1 MQQKIGAE
9 GQAMG
14 VGTSIFIRRLVMAE
28 TRRRVASAA
37 KRGEP
42 LSIPASAAE
51 IAQEFPGS
59 ALPEED
65 VRNQL
70 FAEAA
75 RAGVAVELGRGRA
88 EGH

>member
-1 MQQKIGAE
+1 MQRKIGAE

-14 VGTSIFIRRLVMAE
+14 TGISIYIRRLVMQE

-37 KRGEP
+37 KRGES

-70 FAEAA
+70 FAEAG
-75 RAGVAVELGRGRA
+75 RAGVEVELGRGPA
-88 EGH
+88 EVR